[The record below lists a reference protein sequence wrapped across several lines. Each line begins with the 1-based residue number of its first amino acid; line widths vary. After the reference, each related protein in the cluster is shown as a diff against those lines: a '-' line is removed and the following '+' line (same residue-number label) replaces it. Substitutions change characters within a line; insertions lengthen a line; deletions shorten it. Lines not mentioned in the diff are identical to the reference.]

1 MIPRGAVFVVATLL
15 ALGGCAG
22 TRQPLP
28 KWLGGSPPAPASS
41 TEQFYAAADG
51 VAVHAK
57 ASGSSPVV
65 GRLSLHERVTRSDLV
80 RGYAHVVADQSGLEG
95 WVDNAK
101 LLWRLPAPDAAAP
114 PATMAPAADDAS
126 AAPAAPPQPTAA
138 ETQPAPAKSE
148 VVKDF
153 DPF

>member
-1 MIPRGAVFVVATLL
+1 V
-15 ALGGCAG
+15 
-22 TRQPLP
+22 
-28 KWLGGSPPAPASS
+28 PASS
-41 TEQFYAAADG
+41 TEQFYAAAVA
-51 VAVHAK
+51 VAVHAR

-65 GRLSLHERVTRSDLV
+65 GRLSLHERVTRSELV
-80 RGYAHVVADQSGLEG
+80 RGYAHVVADRSGLEG

-114 PATMAPAADDAS
+114 SAATAPAADDAS
-126 AAPAAPPQPTAA
+126 AAPSAPPQPAAA
-138 ETQPAPAKSE
+138 ETPSAPAKPE